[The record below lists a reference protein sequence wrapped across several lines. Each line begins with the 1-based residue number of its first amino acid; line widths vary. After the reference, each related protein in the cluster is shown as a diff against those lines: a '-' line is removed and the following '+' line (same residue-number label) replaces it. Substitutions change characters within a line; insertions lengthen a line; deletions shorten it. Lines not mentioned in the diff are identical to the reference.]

1 MEFNATFIVSAIS
14 FIIFVVLM
22 NIILYAP
29 LQKVVEER
37 KKTVYNN
44 YNEANA
50 NSEKSTALLKDRADK
65 ILKAG
70 QDAKSVINAKSND
83 ANIKRDEITQSA
95 KEESLK
101 NIEAN
106 REYFDN
112 ATQEAKEV
120 LKANVVGLAQ
130 SISDKFLG
138 SDEKIIGVDNELIDK
153 IMQG

>member
-29 LQKVVEER
+29 LQKVVEDR
-37 KKTVYNN
+37 KKTVDNN

>member
-22 NIILYAP
+22 NIILYTP
-29 LQKVVEER
+29 WQNIVEER
-37 KKTVYNN
+37 KRTVDNN

-50 NSEKSTALLKDRADK
+50 NSEKSTALIKDRADK

-83 ANIKRDEITQSA
+83 ANLKRDEITQSA
-95 KEESLK
+95 KDEAQQNL
-101 NIEAN
+101 EAN
-106 REYFDN
+106 RVYFTN
-112 ATQEAKEV
+112 ATQEAKEA
-120 LKANVVGLAQ
+120 LKSDVVDLAQ

-138 SDEKIIGVDNELIDK
+138 SDEKIIGVDNELIEK

>member
-37 KKTVYNN
+37 KKTVDNN

-50 NSEKSTALLKDRADK
+50 NSEKSTALLKDRANK

>member
-14 FIIFVVLM
+14 FIVFVVLM
-22 NIILYAP
+22 NMILYTP
-29 LQKVVEER
+29 LQNIVEER
-37 KKTVYNN
+37 KRTVDNN

-70 QDAKSVINAKSND
+70 QDAKGVINAKSND
-83 ANIKRDEITQSA
+83 ANLKRDEITQTA
-95 KEESLK
+95 KDEAQK

-106 REYFDN
+106 RVYFSN
-112 ATQEAKEV
+112 ATQEAKEA
-120 LKANVVGLAQ
+120 LKSDVVGLAQ

-138 SDEKIIGVDNELIDK
+138 SDEKIVGVDNELIEK

>member
-1 MEFNATFIVSAIS
+1 MEFNATFIVSATS

-37 KKTVYNN
+37 KKTVDNN

-70 QDAKSVINAKSND
+70 QDAKIVINAKSND

>member
-37 KKTVYNN
+37 KKTVDNN

-70 QDAKSVINAKSND
+70 QDAKSVINAK
-83 ANIKRDEITQSA
+83 
-95 KEESLK
+95 
-101 NIEAN
+101 
-106 REYFDN
+106 Y
-112 ATQEAKEV
+112 
-120 LKANVVGLAQ
+120 
-130 SISDKFLG
+130 
-138 SDEKIIGVDNELIDK
+138 
-153 IMQG
+153 

>member
-22 NIILYAP
+22 NIILYTP
-29 LQKVVEER
+29 LQNIVEER
-37 KKTVYNN
+37 KRTVDNN

-50 NSEKSTALLKDRADK
+50 NSEKSTALIKDRADK

-83 ANIKRDEITQSA
+83 ANLKRDEITQSA
-95 KEESLK
+95 KDEAQQNL
-101 NIEAN
+101 EAN
-106 REYFDN
+106 RVYFTN

-120 LKANVVGLAQ
+120 LKSDVVGLAQ

-138 SDEKIIGVDNELIDK
+138 SDEKIIGVDNELIEK

>member
-22 NIILYAP
+22 NIILYAH

-37 KKTVYNN
+37 KKTVDNN

>member
-37 KKTVYNN
+37 KKTVDNN

>member
-37 KKTVYNN
+37 KKTVDNN

-138 SDEKIIGVDNELIDK
+138 SEEKIISVDNELIDK

>member
-22 NIILYAP
+22 NIILYTP
-29 LQKVVEER
+29 LQNIVEER
-37 KKTVYNN
+37 KRTVDNN

-50 NSEKSTALLKDRADK
+50 NSEKSTALIKDRADK

-83 ANIKRDEITQSA
+83 ANLKRDEITQSA
-95 KEESLK
+95 KDEARQNL
-101 NIEAN
+101 EAN
-106 REYFDN
+106 RVYFTN

-120 LKANVVGLAQ
+120 LKSDVVGLAQ

-138 SDEKIIGVDNELIDK
+138 SDEKIIGVDNELIEK

>member
-37 KKTVYNN
+37 KKTVDNN

-138 SDEKIIGVDNELIDK
+138 SDEKIIGVDKELIDK

>member
-22 NIILYAP
+22 NIILYTP
-29 LQKVVEER
+29 LQNIVEER
-37 KKTVYNN
+37 KRTVDNN
-44 YNEANA
+44 YNEANV
-50 NSEKSTALLKDRADK
+50 NSEKSTALIKDRADK

-83 ANIKRDEITQSA
+83 ANLKRDEITQSA
-95 KEESLK
+95 KDEAQQNL
-101 NIEAN
+101 EAN
-106 REYFDN
+106 RVYFTN
-112 ATQEAKEV
+112 ATQEAKEA
-120 LKANVVGLAQ
+120 LKSDVVGLAQ

-138 SDEKIIGVDNELIDK
+138 SDEKIIGVDNELIEK

>member
-37 KKTVYNN
+37 KKTVDNN

-70 QDAKSVINAKSND
+70 QDAKSIINAKSND

>member
-1 MEFNATFIVSAIS
+1 MD
-14 FIIFVVLM
+14 
-22 NIILYAP
+22 
-29 LQKVVEER
+29 
-37 KKTVYNN
+37 
-44 YNEANA
+44 A

>member
-37 KKTVYNN
+37 KKTVDNN

-50 NSEKSTALLKDRADK
+50 NSEKSTALLKDRVDK

-112 ATQEAKEV
+112 ATQEAKEI

>member
-37 KKTVYNN
+37 KKTVDNN

-95 KEESLK
+95 KK
-101 NIEAN
+101 N
-106 REYFDN
+106 R
-112 ATQEAKEV
+112 
-120 LKANVVGLAQ
+120 
-130 SISDKFLG
+130 
-138 SDEKIIGVDNELIDK
+138 
-153 IMQG
+153 

>member
-37 KKTVYNN
+37 KKTVDNN

-106 REYFDN
+106 RE
-112 ATQEAKEV
+112 
-120 LKANVVGLAQ
+120 
-130 SISDKFLG
+130 
-138 SDEKIIGVDNELIDK
+138 
-153 IMQG
+153 

>member
-37 KKTVYNN
+37 KKTVDNN

-138 SDEKIIGVDNELIDK
+138 SEEKIIGVDNELIDK